1 MIYRNPRLPVALFG
15 LLVLAA
21 ATSARAEDPLC
32 VALDG
37 VVEAAAAGNSF
48 ADLTGADAGT
58 HHQAAV
64 RLPDAAWCLVRPN
77 DRPASFRCLM
87 ANEDRYQSVFK
98 KQNNHADRV
107 AACLGDS
114 WTRAKKSDTAYL
126 REITFS
132 HPDGVEVA
140 VLATNEVAEEKGWQR
155 YRIVLVVRAP
165 GS

>member
-1 MIYRNPRLPVALFG
+1 
-15 LLVLAA
+15 
-21 ATSARAEDPLC
+21 
-32 VALDG
+32 
-37 VVEAAAAGNSF
+37 
-48 ADLTGADAGT
+48 
-58 HHQAAV
+58 
-64 RLPDAAWCLVRPN
+64 
-77 DRPASFRCLM
+77 M

-98 KQNNHADRV
+98 KQNKHADRV
-107 AACLGDS
+107 AACLGDG

-132 HPDGVEVA
+132 HPDGVEVV